1 MNTFG
6 NFRALRPRDGEDRYL
21 DEFFNRNARRLF
33 FSHPIDDDQF
43 SVPAVNVSQTDTKDY
58 MVEVAA
64 PGFEKSDF
72 TIDAHDDIL
81 VIDAERQEDKQDNGT
96 YTRREH
102 NYRQFRRSFTLPE
115 AAKTENITAEYIN
128 GMLRVHVPMKKEA
141 ELQPKPRKIEIQ

>member
-21 DEFFNRNARRLF
+21 DEFFNRNARRY
-33 FSHPIDDDQF
+33 FSGHPIDDDQF

-58 MVEVAA
+58 IVEVAA
-64 PGFEKSDF
+64 PGFDKSDF

-102 NYRQFRRSFTLPE
+102 NYRKFRRSFTLPE
-115 AAKTENITAEYIN
+115 AAKTENITAEYKN

-141 ELQPKPRKIEIQ
+141 ELKPKPRKIEIQ

>member
-6 NFRALRPRDGEDRYL
+6 NFRALRPSEDRYL
-21 DEFFNRNARRLF
+21 DEFLNRNARRLLS
-33 FSHPIDDDQF
+33 SHPIDDDQF

-58 MVEVAA
+58 VVELAA

-72 TIDAHDDIL
+72 NIDAHGDVL
-81 VIDAERQEDKQDNGT
+81 VVEAERQEEKHDNGN

-102 NYRQFRRSFTLPE
+102 NYHQFYRSFTLPE
-115 AAKTENITAEYIN
+115 AAKTEDITAEYTN